1 MHQERRDRESKDW
14 TLELQK
20 LMAEVGIKSFREL
33 SRRARTSERTI
44 NKLRSGEIGNMRWS
58 TLLALSGALTISVD
72 NLVNIFSDR
81 GDRLTSDREPEL
93 ERLQQEYDRL
103 DRQLQQQR
111 TTLESEFQHQSLQA
125 LESFLTYYPTAKQ
138 AAIDNPDFPATKL
151 LPLLRSV
158 EQLIAGWGVTA
169 IGTVGAEISYDPQWH
184 QLIDGTAEPGDLVK
198 VRYVGYQQGEKLL
211 FRAKVSI

>member
-1 MHQERRDRESKDW
+1 MHQERRDRESKDL

-93 ERLQQEYDRL
+93 ERMQQEYDRL

>member
-14 TLELQK
+14 TAELQK
-20 LMAEVGIKSFREL
+20 IMAEVGVKSLREL

-58 TLLALSGALTISVD
+58 TLLALSGALRISVD

>member
-138 AAIDNPDFPATKL
+138 AAIDDPDFPATKL

>member
-1 MHQERRDRESKDW
+1 
-14 TLELQK
+14 
-20 LMAEVGIKSFREL
+20 MAEVGIKSFREL

-138 AAIDNPDFPATKL
+138 AAIDDPDFPATKL